1 MNVLSP
7 AHPTRPTHL
16 SERDAATFFREC
28 FIDQLARAA
37 WRDPVQY
44 RRELLADSPR
54 LRGVLDE
61 AARVAGWSRPLP
73 EGHARG
79 VALSVTRGVVAAHVV
94 EISFDEDGASHVHH
108 QLAVIDD
115 GDGEPSLAR
124 GDGSTAGAAAA
135 LANALGALRARL
147 ELQGAQT

>member
-7 AHPTRPTHL
+7 AHPTTL

-54 LRGVLDE
+54 LRGVLDA
-61 AARVAGWSRPLP
+61 AARTAGWSRPLP
-73 EGHARG
+73 EGHGRG
-79 VALSVTRGVVAAHVV
+79 IALSVSRGVVAAHVAEV
-94 EISFDEDGASHVHH
+94 SQGDDGASHVHSM
-108 QLAVIDD
+108 LAVVD
-115 GDGEPSLAR
+115 R
-124 GDGSTAGAAAA
+124 GDGVPGLAPADAASAGAAAA
-135 LANALGALRARL
+135 MANAMAVLQARL
-147 ELQGAQT
+147 SLQGAQS

>member
-7 AHPTRPTHL
+7 ADPTTL

-28 FIDQLARAA
+28 FIDELARAA

-61 AARVAGWSRPLP
+61 AARAAGWSRPLA

-79 VALSVTRGVVAAHVV
+79 VALSVSRGVVAAHVAEV
-94 EISFDEDGASHVHH
+94 SQHDDGASRVHRV
-108 QLAVIDD
+108 LAVIDR
-115 GDGEPSLAR
+115 GDGVPSLAPA
-124 GDGSTAGAAAA
+124 DEDSAGAAAA
-135 LANALGALRARL
+135 MANAMAALQARL
-147 ELQGAQT
+147 SLQGAPS

>member
-7 AHPTRPTHL
+7 AHPPTL
-16 SERDAATFFREC
+16 SERDLATFFREC
-28 FIDQLARAA
+28 FIDELARAA

-61 AARVAGWSRPLP
+61 AARNAAWSRPLP

-79 VALSVTRGVVAAHVV
+79 VAISVSRGVLAAHVAEV
-94 EISFDEDGASHVHH
+94 SLGDDGASCVHRV
-108 QLAVIDD
+108 LAVIDC
-115 GDGEPSLAR
+115 GDGVPSLAPA
-124 GDGSTAGAAAA
+124 DEASAGTAAAM
-135 LANALGALRARL
+135 ANALAALQARL
-147 ELQGAQT
+147 SLQGAQA

>member
-1 MNVLSP
+1 MNVLSS
-7 AHPTRPTHL
+7 AHPISP

-28 FIDQLARAA
+28 FIDELARAA

-61 AARVAGWSRPLP
+61 AARACGWSRPLP

-79 VALSVTRGVVAAHVV
+79 VALSAAGGVVAAHVAEMSLDDAGV
-94 EISFDEDGASHVHH
+94 SRVHRVV
-108 QLAVIDD
+108 AVIDC
-115 GDGEPSLAR
+115 GAAEPSAAQARCASAGLAP
-124 GDGSTAGAAAA
+124 AMVNA
-135 LANALGALRARL
+135 LAVLKARHRL
-147 ELQGAQT
+147 ELHP

>member
-28 FIDQLARAA
+28 FIDELARAA

-54 LRGVLDE
+54 LRGVLDA
-61 AARVAGWSRPLP
+61 AARTAGWSRPLP

-79 VALSVTRGVVAAHVV
+79 IALSVTHGVVAAHVAEV
-94 EISFDEDGASHVHH
+94 SFDEDGVSHVHKVV
-108 QLAVIDD
+108 AVIDA
-115 GDGEPSLAR
+115 GDGEPSVAHA
-124 GDGSTAGAAAA
+124 DASSAGAAAA
-135 LANALGALRARL
+135 LANALAALQTRL
-147 ELQGAQT
+147 NLQGVQT